1 MSEYN
6 FEMERERRKVA
17 RWNTFLFLLACAI
30 VAYIVFNFSDYKSSI
45 LTNKSTKEI
54 NNSKVLNNNGVMKI
68 HDFRNNIVFES
79 NSYLN
84 VEVLSDKGGFIVKN
98 QIDEIVGAFL
108 GDGWYS
114 LEIIEDISIS
124 DENKELPEMEHI
136 EELSD
141 NVKQTN

>member
-17 RWNTFLFLLACAI
+17 RWNTFLFLLACVI
-30 VAYIVFNFSDYKSSI
+30 VAYIWFNFSDYKSSS
-45 LTNKSTKEI
+45 LTNNSTKGI
-54 NNSKVLNNNGVMKI
+54 NNSIVLNNNGVMKI

-124 DENKELPEMEHI
+124 DENKELPEMEQI